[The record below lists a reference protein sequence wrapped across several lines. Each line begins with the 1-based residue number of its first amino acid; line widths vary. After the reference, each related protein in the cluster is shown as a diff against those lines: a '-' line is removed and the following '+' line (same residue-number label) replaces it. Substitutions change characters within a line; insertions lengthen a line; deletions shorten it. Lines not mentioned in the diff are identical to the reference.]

1 MNEDFGYLKDEE
13 QSRASVII
21 KKCLLTGTVLFSIL
35 CFVYISINAYY
46 FVYSDN
52 NNEIKTI
59 KSPEEPIKVIEGAV
73 QTEDGVTVIS
83 DLDKNVYE
91 NIVGNKKETMEK
103 TKSSLKMPDRPVNPP
118 SNLSSYAIKE
128 TIANNKNGNKS
139 AQTEKSNEKIIIYDA
154 ASKTSINDSQG
165 KSKLAK
171 EENNAVKTDATSDKK
186 IETKLASS
194 GNARNQNPPATKTKI
209 PKQASRVQLAAMN
222 SSKSASDYWEKLDE
236 QHPKLFSG
244 LKPVIQEVNLG
255 QRGMFYRLQID
266 GFYSQVEAEE
276 FCLKF
281 INQTSKTRADCIVV
295 E

>member
-13 QSRASVII
+13 QSRASVIV
-21 KKCLLTGTVLFSIL
+21 KKCLLAGTVLFSIL
-35 CFVYISINAYY
+35 CFIYISMNAYY

-59 KSPEEPIKVIEGAV
+59 KSPEEPIKVVEGAI
-73 QTEDGVTVIS
+73 QTEDGITVIS

-91 NIVGNKKETMEK
+91 NIVGNKKESLEK
-103 TKSSLKMPDRPVNPP
+103 TRTGLKIPERPVNPAVNP
-118 SNLSSYAIKE
+118 SNRTKKE
-128 TIANNKNGNKS
+128 MLINKDNNKSVQLTKN
-139 AQTEKSNEKIIIYDA
+139 NEKVIIYDA
-154 ASKTSINDSQG
+154 ASKANINESQA
-165 KSKLAK
+165 KSKLSKKETDAK
-171 EENNAVKTDATSDKK
+171 IENNSEKKVEAKLTTSEN
-186 IETKLASS
+186 I
-194 GNARNQNPPATKTKI
+194 RNQNQATIKTKS

-222 SSKSASDYWEKLDE
+222 SAKSASDYWEKLDE
-236 QHPKLFSG
+236 KHSKLFSG

-266 GFYSQVEAEE
+266 GFYSQIEAEE

-281 INQTSKTRADCIVV
+281 INQTGKTKSDCIVV